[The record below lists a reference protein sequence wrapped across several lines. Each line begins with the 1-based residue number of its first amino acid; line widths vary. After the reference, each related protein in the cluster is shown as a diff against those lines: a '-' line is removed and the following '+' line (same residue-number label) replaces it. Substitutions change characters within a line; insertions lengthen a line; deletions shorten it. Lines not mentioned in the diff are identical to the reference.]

1 MATNCNRTLS
11 CISLLEYFLLVS
23 PPLNRV
29 PIPNINTT
37 ATETKSITALTL
49 TNISEIINYMYYIF
63 KEKKLKSNQIIE
75 PENFNE
81 FISNLKGKK
90 IIIDRNTFDKID
102 LPNPRGKIL
111 HILAPGLVSIS
122 FLLTSA

>member
-23 PPLNRV
+23 PPLNKV
-29 PIPNINTT
+29 PIPKINTT

-63 KEKKLKSNQIIE
+63 KEKKLK
-75 PENFNE
+75 F
-81 FISNLKGKK
+81 FIK
-90 IIIDRNTFDKID
+90 
-102 LPNPRGKIL
+102 
-111 HILAPGLVSIS
+111 
-122 FLLTSA
+122 

>member
-23 PPLNRV
+23 PPLKRV
-29 PIPNINTT
+29 PIPNIKTT

-63 KEKKLKSNQIIE
+63 EEKKLK
-75 PENFNE
+75 F
-81 FISNLKGKK
+81 FIKWH
-90 IIIDRNTFDKID
+90 F
-102 LPNPRGKIL
+102 
-111 HILAPGLVSIS
+111 V
-122 FLLTSA
+122 

>member
-11 CISLLEYFLLVS
+11 CISLLEYFLLVF

-29 PIPNINTT
+29 PIPSINTT

-63 KEKKLKSNQIIE
+63 KEKKLK
-75 PENFNE
+75 F
-81 FISNLKGKK
+81 FIK
-90 IIIDRNTFDKID
+90 
-102 LPNPRGKIL
+102 
-111 HILAPGLVSIS
+111 
-122 FLLTSA
+122 

>member
-11 CISLLEYFLLVS
+11 CISLLEYFLVVS
-23 PPLNRV
+23 PPLKRV

-63 KEKKLKSNQIIE
+63 KEKKLK
-75 PENFNE
+75 F
-81 FISNLKGKK
+81 FIK
-90 IIIDRNTFDKID
+90 
-102 LPNPRGKIL
+102 
-111 HILAPGLVSIS
+111 
-122 FLLTSA
+122 

>member
-11 CISLLEYFLLVS
+11 CISLLEYFLLVF

-63 KEKKLKSNQIIE
+63 KEKKLK
-75 PENFNE
+75 F
-81 FISNLKGKK
+81 FIK
-90 IIIDRNTFDKID
+90 
-102 LPNPRGKIL
+102 
-111 HILAPGLVSIS
+111 
-122 FLLTSA
+122 

>member
-23 PPLNRV
+23 PPLNKV

-63 KEKKLKSNQIIE
+63 EKKILRTI
-75 PENFNE
+75 
-81 FISNLKGKK
+81 
-90 IIIDRNTFDKID
+90 NT
-102 LPNPRGKIL
+102 
-111 HILAPGLVSIS
+111 
-122 FLLTSA
+122 

>member
-23 PPLNRV
+23 PHLNKV

-63 KEKKLKSNQIIE
+63 KEKKLK
-75 PENFNE
+75 F
-81 FISNLKGKK
+81 FIK
-90 IIIDRNTFDKID
+90 
-102 LPNPRGKIL
+102 
-111 HILAPGLVSIS
+111 
-122 FLLTSA
+122 

>member
-23 PPLNRV
+23 PPLKRV
-29 PIPNINTT
+29 PIPSINTT

-63 KEKKLKSNQIIE
+63 KEKKLK
-75 PENFNE
+75 F
-81 FISNLKGKK
+81 FIK
-90 IIIDRNTFDKID
+90 
-102 LPNPRGKIL
+102 
-111 HILAPGLVSIS
+111 
-122 FLLTSA
+122 

>member
-11 CISLLEYFLLVS
+11 CISLLEYFLLAS

-63 KEKKLKSNQIIE
+63 EKKKLK
-75 PENFNE
+75 F
-81 FISNLKGKK
+81 
-90 IIIDRNTFDKID
+90 
-102 LPNPRGKIL
+102 
-111 HILAPGLVSIS
+111 SIK
-122 FLLTSA
+122 